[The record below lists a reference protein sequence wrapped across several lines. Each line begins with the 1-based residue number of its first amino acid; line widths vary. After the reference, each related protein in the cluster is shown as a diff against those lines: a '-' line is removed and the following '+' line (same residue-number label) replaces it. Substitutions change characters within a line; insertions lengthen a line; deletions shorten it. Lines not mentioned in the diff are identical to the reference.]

1 MAQRRHFVQTG
12 PNKWSI
18 MDGYAKLSHIPVP
31 FPVPVPHYGFYV
43 IYRRCPDYDS
53 WDLCRNGV
61 ALISCHS
68 FRGISTAFHILVS
81 CITMFGLKDIS
92 NLYRCVMEACVRRA
106 GWSSVK
112 PLYSVA
118 CYNVPAIVPDLS
130 DTGIHAWRCGLTDLR
145 LRKRDVPWLGPY
157 APLNFSCAGADVH
170 SSNMCSTIHGDSVL
184 KMHPFVLDRSKLPF
198 CIL

>member
-1 MAQRRHFVQTG
+1 
-12 PNKWSI
+12 